1 MIAKVPACVGVG
13 CLDSLVLIARR
24 VQEGS
29 DLFQSELLLSDLLW
43 VIFGQLIDVLR
54 LLCL

>member
-1 MIAKVPACVGVG
+1 MIAKVPTSEGVG

-24 VQEGS
+24 IQEGS
-29 DLFQSELLLSDLLW
+29 DLFQCELLLSYLLW